1 VASGINAVLQV
12 IALSGVAELVS
23 EGLDVRAVAG
33 RHCFSLV
40 LVSNVVEFAED
51 TVDEVSRKVLVKEW
65 GHCARLAID
74 A

>member
-23 EGLDVRAVAG
+23 EGLDVRVVAG
-33 RHCFSLV
+33 GHCFSLV

-51 TVDEVSRKVLVKEW
+51 TVDEVS
-65 GHCARLAID
+65 
-74 A
+74 